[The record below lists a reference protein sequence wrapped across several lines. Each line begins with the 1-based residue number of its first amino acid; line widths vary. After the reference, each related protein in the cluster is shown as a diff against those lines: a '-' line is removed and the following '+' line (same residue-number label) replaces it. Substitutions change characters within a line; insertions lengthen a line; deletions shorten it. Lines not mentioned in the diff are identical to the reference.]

1 MAMQTLP
8 VTASPAEAIVF
19 DFGGVLFNWQ
29 PPKLI
34 QQVWPHHARTDDEA
48 LALAQEVFQSFVPGC
63 DWSEFDRGVLSR
75 DETLRRI
82 AARTGLP
89 LADLDALV
97 SAIPPHLAPV
107 QPTVAWLERLAAA
120 GVRLHFLSN
129 MPRPYADF
137 LEAQHPFLRHFRS
150 GVFSCDVHEV
160 KPGEGIFRIAQ
171 ERLDVNPART
181 VFIDDHPRN
190 VEMAC
195 ALGWQAIQFVDAA
208 QCELALRQSGWLAPG
223 L

>member
-1 MAMQTLP
+1 MTMTSLDHTDQ
-8 VTASPAEAIVF
+8 PAEAVVF

-29 PPKLI
+29 PPRLI
-34 QQVWPHHARTDDEA
+34 QAVWPQHARNEA
-48 LALAQEVFQSFVPGC
+48 EAQAWAQQVFQSFVPGC

-75 DETLRRI
+75 DEALARI

-89 LADLDALV
+89 QADLAVLV
-97 SAIPPHLAPV
+97 EAIPPHLAPV
-107 QPTVAWLERLAAA
+107 RDTVDWLERLSGA

-137 LEAQHPFLRHFRS
+137 LQREHAFLAHFRS

-160 KPGEGIFRIAQ
+160 KPGAGIFDIAARQ
-171 ERLDVNPART
+171 LGVNPART

-190 VEMAC
+190 VEMART
-195 ALGWQAIQFVDAA
+195 LGWQAIQFVDAR
-208 QCELALRQSGWLAPG
+208 QCEQALIDSGWLLRA
-223 L
+223 

>member
-160 KPGEGIFRIAQ
+160 KPGDSMPNRLTSPRVGRSDRNKSRSSEVLPAPEGPVRNWNECAGISKLRSRRI
-171 ERLDVNPART
+171 
-181 VFIDDHPRN
+181 
-190 VEMAC
+190 
-195 ALGWQAIQFVDAA
+195 
-208 QCELALRQSGWLAPG
+208 SGPSP
-223 L
+223 